1 MYSYE
6 IDELMK
12 IYNYSLLSHQYLHIC
27 KTSPQINYIEYK
39 PYGNYFEMS
48 TSDGYYWKFTVS
60 LGE

>member
-12 IYNYSLLSHQYLHIC
+12 RCNYSLMSHQYLDIRLN
-27 KTSPQINYIEYK
+27 SNQINYISYK
-39 PYGNYFEMS
+39 PYGDYFEMS